1 MGSLPNLSELCRER
15 AQRRIVEKLNEDV
28 RERFR
33 ERDFSRGDKDKEKGE
48 RLPNFPQ
55 VRIFLLLSINSS
67 KFPAKCFSCY

>member
-15 AQRRIVEKLNEDV
+15 AQRRIMEKLNEDV
-28 RERFR
+28 RERYR
-33 ERDFSRGDKDKEKGE
+33 ERDFSRGDKEKGE

-55 VRIFLLLSINSS
+55 VRTFLLLSINSR